1 KFVLWLLFIAL
12 LLALGSD
19 AGLIKHRNRDNNDG
33 VETLLAVGLIAK
45 ALSDIEKEP
54 EPNQCPPPITK
65 IVHVPVYKEKIYVVK
80 EKDIDHSKYSTIVF
94 LQINK
99 IIKCAKV

>member
-1 KFVLWLLFIAL
+1 M
-12 LLALGSD
+12 ALGSN
-19 AGLIKHRNRDNNDG
+19 AGLIKNRNRGNDDG

-54 EPNQCPPPITK
+54 EPNHCPPPITK

-80 EKDIDHSKYSTIVF
+80 EKDIDQKWEE
-94 LQINK
+94 NK
-99 IIKCAKV
+99 NVWTKSSNVNWNK